1 MKALFAVLC
10 LTTVSWRALGQPDSS
25 MVNMP
30 MPTPSMSMP
39 MPMMSGPAP
48 QPTDV
53 PTNATF
59 NSVGMNMMFNSVVS
73 ARTAAEL
80 NEVYDPNAGVDG
92 VSRFDNSLS
101 SNIRRSYY
109 FNCVE
114 KNSSGSTTFPTANQ
128 LENNVLS
135 IYFQMPVLFYLDF
148 EIRAGLMLALRSATG
163 SSNLCIYR
171 HQDMRVSYFE
181 EGVLL
186 TVYDFDTVNGTEN
199 TIVLNGATLLS
210 NFMSRRN
217 ENRRFTT
224 FLGKSAID
232 LSQPLLYNN
241 TLIPAP
247 LAERNGDR
255 GEFTMSPTEVR
266 RHAMIIH
273 YVVGCPDLFDVADTI
288 ISNAAEN
295 PNAINFYLVAGDYV
309 FIVIGSILSFSVL
322 VLVVIGF
329 FVHPYFL
336 G

>member
-114 KNSSGSTTFPTANQ
+114 KNSRGSTTFPTANQ

-186 TVYDFDTVNGTEN
+186 SVFDSN
-199 TIVLNGATLLS
+199 TARGSANLNGEALRS
-210 NFMSRRN
+210 NFMTGRTSAG
-217 ENRRFTT
+217 FTS
-224 FLGKSAID
+224 FLGKSAIN
-232 LSQPLLYNN
+232 LAEPSLYTNGV
-241 TLIPAP
+241 IPAP
-247 LAERNGDR
+247 LAARNGDS
-255 GEFTMSPTEVR
+255 GDFTMSPTAVR
-266 RHAMIIH
+266 QHAMIIH